1 MQSHPS
7 GVQHRMLHMTP
18 QLLGM
23 QGSNRRAVA
32 VVGSGVAGL
41 TAAWVL
47 SKDSDVTLYEADSRL
62 GGHADTHA
70 VTDPEGRSLAVDTG
84 FIVHNDRTYPTL
96 LRLFEELGIATQ
108 ESDMSMSVRCGGCG
122 LEYSGGQGLRGVLPT
137 LGLLVNGSFLS
148 MLTEV
153 KRFHRRARA
162 LLDRS
167 DESMPDQTLE
177 VFLRNG
183 RFSDYF
189 TAHFMTPLVSAVW
202 SCDPASALD
211 YPARYLFLFLDHHG
225 MLGISGS
232 PTWRTVTGGSAE
244 YVKAVAKSIED
255 IRVNTPVHSVY
266 RHGNSVEIR
275 GGDDQLDTYDAVVI
289 ATHPLQALKILADP
303 TPLEHEVLGA
313 IPYTV
318 NHTQLH
324 TDEGVLPGNVNA
336 RASWN
341 YYLPDCSAP
350 SDHVLVSYDMTRLQR
365 LPETGRRY
373 LVTLGGEDMV
383 APEAVIDRMTYEHPQ
398 YTPSSVAAQS
408 RLPELDSDVLA
419 FAGAYHGWGFHED
432 GALSGLRAAERVGG
446 RWS

>member
-1 MQSHPS
+1 MNS
-7 GVQHRMLHMTP
+7 GGRSSVKR
-18 QLLGM
+18 
-23 QGSNRRAVA
+23 SSDKRKVA

-70 VTDPEGRSLAVDTG
+70 VTDPEGRNFAVDTG

-96 LRLFEELGIATQ
+96 LRLFAELGVVTQ
-108 ESDMSMSVRCGGCG
+108 ESDMSMSVRCEVCG

-137 LGLLVNGSFLS
+137 PGLLVNGSFLS
-148 MLTEV
+148 MLMEV

-162 LLDRS
+162 LLEQPEDS
-167 DESMPDQTLE
+167 TASTASTLDQTLG

-202 SCDPASALD
+202 SCDPSAALE
-211 YPARYLFLFLDHHG
+211 YPARYLFAFLDHHG
-225 MLGISGS
+225 MLTISGS
-232 PTWRTVTGGSAE
+232 PTWRTVTGGSVE
-244 YVKAVAKSIED
+244 YVKAVAQSISAV
-255 IRVNTPVHSVY
+255 RLNTPVHAVY
-266 RHGNSVEIR
+266 RHGDSVEIR
-275 GGDDQLDTYDAVVI
+275 GGDDRLETYDAVVI
-289 ATHPLQALKILADP
+289 ATHPQQALKILADP
-303 TPLEHEVLGA
+303 TATEHEVLGA
-313 IPYTV
+313 MPYSI

-324 TDEGVLPGNVNA
+324 TDETVLPDNSNA

-341 YYLPDCSAP
+341 YYLPHCDARP
-350 SDHVLVSYDMTRLQR
+350 DHVLVSYDMTRLQR

-373 LVTLGGEDMV
+373 IVTLGGKDMI
-383 APEAVIDRMTYEHPQ
+383 AADSVIDQMTYEHPQ
-398 YTPSSVAAQS
+398 YTPTSVAAQS

-446 RWS
+446 RWQ